1 MSIGRW
7 GVWFSPNAIPIQDLA
22 RLAEEVEGHGY
33 DILWYPEAMAYEA
46 MSLGSYL
53 LGRTRKLMLA
63 SGIANIYARDAAAAM
78 QGHNTL
84 NALYG
89 GRFILGLGVSHIPIV
104 EGARGHNYGKP
115 LSAMRTYLEGMYAAP
130 VQVKAPKRQVVLAA
144 LGPKMLALSAEL
156 ADGALPYNVT
166 PEHTARARGI
176 MGPGKAIYVEQKIC
190 LTQDAAT
197 ARRVAGEQLARY
209 MVLPNY
215 RNCWLS
221 LGFNE
226 DDLSG
231 RGSDRFLDAMVAWGT
246 EDTIRDR
253 LQAHFDAGADHV
265 AIQPFDPAGGPSPDW
280 NALAAF
286 APGT

>member
-1 MSIGRW
+1 MTIGRW
-7 GVWFSPNAIPIQDLA
+7 GVWFSPNMLPLGELA

-53 LGRTRKLMLA
+53 LARTGKLTLG

-84 NALYG
+84 NTLYE

-115 LSAMRTYLEGMYAAP
+115 LSAMRAYLDAMYAAP
-130 VQVKAPKRQVVLAA
+130 VQIKAPKRQVVLAA

-176 MGPGKAIYVEQKIC
+176 VGPGKAIYVEQKIC

-221 LGFNE
+221 LGFTE

-231 RGSDRFLDAMVAWGT
+231 SGSDRFLDAMVAWGT
-246 EDTIRDR
+246 EAAIGDR

-265 AIQPFDPAGGPSPDW
+265 AIQPFDPAGSASPDW